1 MPLEQ
6 YQHDLK
12 NGIYRAWNDG
22 ADNVCATMATGLGK
36 SYTVAYIVRELVAP
50 TVVIAHR
57 TELVSQ
63 LSLSLAAQGVRHALS
78 LPSKPIQRIVS
89 EHIRQFNR
97 SYYDDR
103 STVRVVS
110 AQSVVDSNEPWMQS
124 AKYWITDECFVAGTM
139 VETPHGSVPIEDI
152 KSGDMVLSF
161 NERNNRFEHAEVL
174 ACSKTPVVDDLVQV
188 FFDDEFLIC
197 TKGHPFLTERG
208 WISAA
213 NLKQSDRL
221 LRHSVHAM
229 RHKNCRNS
237 FESKLSVSEDRQSFL
252 STRLRVF
259 APRFSASLGKSF
271 RDSNMSLVSDTDSN
285 KRNSTVFVSETKPSV
300 LFDRVFERVSGE
312 NIVCNGV
319 EYESKVCFGTHAS
332 EEPDVR
338 GTISQE
344 NVRVFAQDRTC
355 SKNSQRERSRSD
367 RSGNIALRENETGR
381 VCFESRGQDFE
392 KARVGLSATLQ
403 NRFGESDN
411 EDCGGNRRE
420 LSFFSQRR
428 GCEKDGHSDWIRV
441 ESVEIFK
448 SRRDERSG
456 FSHVYNLHVAETN
469 TYIANGVV
477 VHNCHHLLKK
487 NLWGRV
493 VEKLPNARGLGVT
506 ATPIR
511 AEGAGLGSHAD
522 GVFDALVEGPQL
534 GAGIELG
541 FLTPYRIVCSE
552 SDIEIDTVPL
562 SDSTGDYNQVRLR
575 EAVHRSKSLI
585 GDMVQTYRKWT
596 PGKAAIAFV
605 VDIEEAGRVATAFKA
620 AGIPAEA
627 ISSKT
632 PPDLRAKIMDDFR
645 ARRLFVLVNVDLFGE
660 GVDIPSLEV
669 VIMARHTA
677 SLSLF
682 LQQVGRALRLD
693 VPSELRA
700 RWSTFTPEE
709 RRAHVAASRKP
720 LAYIIDHVGNVVRHN
735 LPCMVRPWSLDRRER
750 KSRSAPS
757 DAIPLTTCLNE
768 SCMLP
773 YERHL
778 PACPYCGIE
787 PAPPPERKTPAAV
800 DGDMVLLDPSTLRL
814 MEAEVR
820 RIDGPPMIPQNLPPP
835 AVGAVRRN
843 HFDRQEAQ
851 RELRESIA
859 LWAGYYARAGEPDRA
874 IHKRFFLTFGM
885 TILEAEAY
893 GTNDANTLR
902 TKIDELRAKL

>member
-36 SYTVAYIVRELVAP
+36 SYTVAHIVQELDAP

-89 EHIRQFNR
+89 DHIRQFNR

-124 AKYWITDECFVAGTM
+124 AKYWITDE
-139 VETPHGSVPIEDI
+139 
-152 KSGDMVLSF
+152 
-161 NERNNRFEHAEVL
+161 
-174 ACSKTPVVDDLVQV
+174 
-188 FFDDEFLIC
+188 
-197 TKGHPFLTERG
+197 
-208 WISAA
+208 
-213 NLKQSDRL
+213 
-221 LRHSVHAM
+221 
-229 RHKNCRNS
+229 
-237 FESKLSVSEDRQSFL
+237 
-252 STRLRVF
+252 
-259 APRFSASLGKSF
+259 
-271 RDSNMSLVSDTDSN
+271 
-285 KRNSTVFVSETKPSV
+285 
-300 LFDRVFERVSGE
+300 
-312 NIVCNGV
+312 
-319 EYESKVCFGTHAS
+319 
-332 EEPDVR
+332 
-338 GTISQE
+338 
-344 NVRVFAQDRTC
+344 
-355 SKNSQRERSRSD
+355 
-367 RSGNIALRENETGR
+367 
-381 VCFESRGQDFE
+381 
-392 KARVGLSATLQ
+392 
-403 NRFGESDN
+403 
-411 EDCGGNRRE
+411 
-420 LSFFSQRR
+420 
-428 GCEKDGHSDWIRV
+428 
-441 ESVEIFK
+441 
-448 SRRDERSG
+448 
-456 FSHVYNLHVAETN
+456 
-469 TYIANGVV
+469 
-477 VHNCHHLLKK
+477 CHHLLKK

-552 SDIEIDTVPL
+552 SDIEIDTVPV

-632 PPDLRAKIMDDFR
+632 PTDLRAKIMDDFR
-645 ARRLFVLVNVDLFGE
+645 ARRLLVLVNVDLFGE

-677 SLSLF
+677 SLSLM

-693 VPSELRA
+693 VPSNLRA
-700 RWSTFTPEE
+700 IWSTFTPEE
-709 RRAHVAASRKP
+709 RRAHIAASRKP
-720 LAYIIDHVGNVVRHN
+720 IAYIIDHVGNVVRHN
-735 LPCMVRPWSLDRRER
+735 LPCMVRQWSLDRRER
-750 KSRSAPS
+750 KSRSAPG
-757 DAIPLTTCLNE
+757 DAMPLTTCLNE

-778 PACPYCGIE
+778 PSCPYCGVE